1 MIDPITIGA
10 LSLLF
15 LAFKKQQGQKH
26 GELTPEREEMYV
38 NAMQHLL
45 DPERLKKLSEEF
57 EQAGLK
63 TQAFLLKTRAA
74 WRARPDSVKAA
85 HDEIFSKAML
95 SENINAVLEIAQHF
109 ENMTA
114 TVLAGKLRRHAAD
127 LKKDKAPPVPPEE
140 QPQVVETTAETANGK
155 ATAHPAE

>member
-15 LAFKKQQGQKH
+15 LAFKKQQGTKH

-74 WRARPDSVKAA
+74 WRARPADVKAR
-85 HDEIFSKAML
+85 HDEIFTKAMS
-95 SENINAVLEIAQHF
+95 SENVAAVLEIAQHF

-114 TVLAGKLRRHAAD
+114 TVLAGKLRKHAQE
-127 LKKDKAPPVPPEE
+127 LKQDKAPAMPPEE
-140 QPQVVETTAETANGK
+140 QPVIVETTAEPPNGK
-155 ATAHPAE
+155 AAHPAE